1 MKIEHLAAIKSL
13 AEQRDAAVSRW
24 KRLKEEP
31 LRLVL
36 GKGSGE
42 LEVLLTEKMQV
53 TIRGA
58 ALVSV
63 WAEITD
69 LEHRLRSYGVTLPG
83 DPPPDTPPDAAPP
96 AAAAMPAS

>member
-1 MKIEHLAAIKSL
+1 MKIEHLTVIKSL

-24 KRLKEEP
+24 KRLQQEP

-42 LEVLLTEKMQV
+42 IEVVLTKKMEV
-53 TIRGA
+53 TVRGA
-58 ALVSV
+58 ALASV
-63 WAEITD
+63 WGEITD

-83 DPPPDTPPDAAPP
+83 DPPPDTPPDAQPP